1 MRFEER
7 VTVLCAQAL
16 AANDEIEVREILTE
30 LRLALHQHIEQL
42 RGGLLVAYTESMIFL
57 KPSELIQRRYE
68 ARIGIM
74 EPEGSAK
81 SQDAGKDVSR
91 TWQQVVHEIACERN
105 HDRALQL
112 SQELSRFFPQS

>member
-16 AANDEIEVREILTE
+16 AANDEIEVRKIFTE
-30 LRLALHQHIEQL
+30 LRHVLHQHIEQL
-42 RGGLLVAYTESMIFL
+42 RGGLLVAYTESTIL
-57 KPSELIQRRYE
+57 DKPCELTQRRHD

-81 SQDAGKDVSR
+81 SQDAEKNVPEHATGCS
-91 TWQQVVHEIACERN
+91 
-105 HDRALQL
+105 
-112 SQELSRFFPQS
+112 